1 MFCIVVNC
9 CELLYI
15 VVYCCALL
23 LYCCYNVVYCCVW
36 LCIVV
41 YCCVLLCIVVYCCV
55 LLCIVTQPNLQNYTR
70 EIYPVTPFKFN
81 KTLNFFL
88 KT

>member
-1 MFCIVVNC
+1 MM
-9 CELLYI
+9 
-15 VVYCCALL
+15 
-23 LYCCYNVVYCCVW
+23 

-41 YCCVLLCIVVYCCV
+41 CGFVLLCVVLYRCV
-55 LLCIVTQPNLQNYTR
+55 LLCIVTQPNLQNYMR

-81 KTLNFFL
+81 MTFNFFL